1 MQIRKIIIIISIL
14 ILAGCSGELDAPNE
28 DTQNP
33 HDENTDIS
41 EIAKREDNE
50 RALGLLVLSM
60 GI

>member
-1 MQIRKIIIIISIL
+1 MQIRKIIIIIAIL